1 VFRCACMISAP
12 SRGKMK
18 SSAGRNAANASC
30 EGAGISCLRQ
40 IACPNSVQPRPQ
52 YEHCLGE
59 LRPNARTTMCSDSVG
74 GTHMAFELVAERE
87 SETAPGLV
95 LSNHENLFRE

>member
-1 VFRCACMISAP
+1 MP
-12 SRGKMK
+12 
-18 SSAGRNAANASC
+18 
-30 EGAGISCLRQ
+30 Q

>member
-1 VFRCACMISAP
+1 MKRYHSGRSWGRFLCRTGEEIS
-12 SRGKMK
+12 
-18 SSAGRNAANASC
+18 SS
-30 EGAGISCLRQ
+30 ISCLRQ

-59 LRPNARTTMCSDSVG
+59 LRPNARTTMSSDSVG

-95 LSNHENLFRE
+95 LSNHESLFRE